1 VKEPTNK
8 EAPTLRDEHT
18 QERATYLTLDG
29 IIFSLFALFSS
40 RHRRKSDIANLKSR
54 DLVML
59 GFATYRLGHLISF
72 DKVTEPLR
80 LPFTETRMDE
90 FGAAMTVEARGE
102 GVRRAIGELISCP
115 ICSGTWA
122 AAALV
127 YLVNLF
133 PGPGRIFITMLGA
146 IGMGEALHA
155 LTEQLSWTAALAR
168 KRVGKSG

>member
-1 VKEPTNK
+1 M
-8 EAPTLRDEHT
+8 LRDKQN
-18 QERATYLTLDG
+18 QERAAYLTLTGLFFG
-29 IIFSLFALFSS
+29 IFALFSS
-40 RHRRKSDIANLKSR
+40 RRRRKSDVENLKSR
-54 DLVML
+54 ELVML

-80 LPFTETRMDE
+80 LPFTETKMDE

-133 PGPGRIFITMLGA
+133 PGPGRVFITMLGA
-146 IGMGEALHA
+146 IGMGEMLHA
-155 LTEQLSWTAALAR
+155 LSEQLSWTATLAR

>member
-1 VKEPTNK
+1 M
-8 EAPTLRDEHT
+8 LRDKQN
-18 QERATYLTLDG
+18 QERATYLTLAGLFFG
-29 IIFSLFALFSS
+29 IFALFSS
-40 RHRRKSDIANLKSR
+40 RRRRKCDVENLKSR
-54 DLVML
+54 ELAML

-80 LPFTETRMDE
+80 LPFTETRMDD
-90 FGAAMTVEARGE
+90 FGAAMTVEPRGE
-102 GVRRAIGELISCP
+102 GVQRALGELISCP

-146 IGMGEALHA
+146 IGIGEVLHA

-168 KRVGKSG
+168 KRVGRG